1 MTNVFADVDGW
12 AAISEEQVLM
22 RNPDYIVSVAGTGD
36 GTVEEIMS
44 RPGWDEIT
52 AVKNGHVFNADSN
65 AIARPGP
72 RLMDAAKELYA
83 FFYVA
88 EE

>member
-1 MTNVFADVDGW
+1 
-12 AAISEEQVLM
+12 
-22 RNPDYIVSVAGTGD
+22 
-36 GTVEEIMS
+36 MS

-52 AVKNGHVFNADSN
+52 AVKTGHVFNADSN